1 MSSGTQILIVNSD
14 TAILEIFSKRS
25 ELLEE
30 FASTG
35 AGYGAMALEKVQQ
48 NDYDLIVLDL
58 DLPDMG
64 GREVCRQMR
73 RIGVRAPIIMMV
85 NVDSDTDPIA
95 MLKVGAND
103 CITKPFKFFMLL
115 SKIRTHIWQYE
126 GSGDSKFTVG
136 PYIFYPSDKMLEETK
151 EGKKIRL
158 TDKETAILRFL
169 LRAGDRVT
177 SRGVLLAEVWGY
189 NSNVTTHTLETH
201 VYRLRQKI
209 EPGRANARILV
220 TEPGGYR
227 LVT

>member
-1 MSSGTQILIVNSD
+1 MSSGTQILIVNPD

-25 ELLEE
+25 ELFEE

-85 NVDSDTDPIA
+85 DVDSYTDPIA
-95 MLKVGAND
+95 MLQAGADD

-115 SKIRTHIWQYE
+115 SKIRTHIWQHE
-126 GSGDSKFTVG
+126 GSGDSRFTVG
-136 PYIFYPSDKMLEETK
+136 PYIFYPSDKMLEVTK

-177 SRGVLLAEVWGY
+177 SRDVLLDEVWGY

-209 EPGRANARILV
+209 ELGRENARILV

>member
-30 FASTG
+30 FVPAG
-35 AGYGAMALEKVQQ
+35 AGYGALALEKVQQ
-48 NDYDLIVLDL
+48 KDYDLIVLDI

-85 NVDSDTDPIA
+85 DVDSYTDPIA
-95 MLKVGAND
+95 MLQTGADD

-115 SKIRTHIWQYE
+115 SKIRTHIWQHE
-126 GSGDSKFTVG
+126 GSGDSRFTVG
-136 PYIFYPSDKMLEETK
+136 PYIFYPSDKMLEFTK
-151 EGKKIRL
+151 EDKKIRL

-177 SRGVLLAEVWGY
+177 SRDVLLDEVWGY

-209 EPGRANARILV
+209 EPGRVNAQILV